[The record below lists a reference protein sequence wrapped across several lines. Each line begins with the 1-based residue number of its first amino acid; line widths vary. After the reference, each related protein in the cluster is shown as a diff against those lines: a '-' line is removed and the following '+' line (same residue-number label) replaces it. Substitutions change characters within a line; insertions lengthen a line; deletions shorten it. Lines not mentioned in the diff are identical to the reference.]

1 MPRSINTTAIRGMLF
16 DLDGTL
22 ADTAPDMTAALNTLR
37 QEYHLPALALA
48 DVRNQ
53 VSHGSSAMI
62 RIGFGDQIAT
72 NRFETLRARFLEIY
86 AATLTHETRLF
97 PGITEV
103 LSKLEARG
111 ILWGIVTNK
120 PGFLTI
126 PLVEALGLSTRA
138 ACLVSGDH
146 LPQRKPHPAPLR
158 HAAKS
163 CALNPTDC
171 CYLGDAER
179 DIQAGR
185 AAGMHTLIA
194 GWGYIDVQQ
203 QPAAWG
209 AEGLLNTPFD
219 LFDWLDAWALTAH
232 PVLN

>member
-1 MPRSINTTAIRGMLF
+1 MAIRGMLF

-37 QEYHLPALALA
+37 LEHHLPALEPAE
-48 DVRNQ
+48 VRNQ
-53 VSHGSSAMI
+53 VSHGSTAMI
-62 RIGFGDQIAT
+62 HIGFGDQASAT
-72 NRFETLRARFLEIY
+72 RFEALRARFLEIY

-97 PGITEV
+97 PGINEV

-146 LPQRKPHPAPLR
+146 LLQRKPHPAPLR
-158 HAAKS
+158 YAAKR
-163 CALNPTDC
+163 CGLNPADC

-185 AAGMHTLIA
+185 AAGMRTLIA
-194 GWGYIDVQQ
+194 GWGYIDEQQ
-203 QPAAWG
+203 QTAAWG
-209 AEGLLNTPFD
+209 AEGRLNTPFD
-219 LFDWLDAWALTAH
+219 LFDWLDAWAPRAH
-232 PVLN
+232 PASN